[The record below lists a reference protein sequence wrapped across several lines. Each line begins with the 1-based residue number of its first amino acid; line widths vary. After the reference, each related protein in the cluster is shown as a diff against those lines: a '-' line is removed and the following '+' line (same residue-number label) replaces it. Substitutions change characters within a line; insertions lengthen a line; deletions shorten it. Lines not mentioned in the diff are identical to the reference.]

1 MQLVHYSFGTTA
13 LRKRRKYNM
22 NYVTLVVVSLLA
34 VAFSRLTLVTVFERS
49 MLTASISGI
58 AGNLMIY
65 IIMMILHLNN
75 NTLHGVFIIAIGLTN
90 SAFSAL
96 ASGAIMSNVRDDD
109 SKIIGSTLFMI
120 AMVLGLL
127 TLHLTGVNRA

>member
-1 MQLVHYSFGTTA
+1 MQSVHYSFGMTA
-13 LRKRRKYNM
+13 LRKRRKYNI
-22 NYVTLVVVSLLA
+22 YVTLVVVSLLA

-65 IIMMILHLNN
+65 IIMMMLHLNN

-96 ASGAIMSNVRDDD
+96 ASGAIMSNARDDD
-109 SKIIGSTLFMI
+109 SKIIGSTLFLI

-127 TLHLTGVNRA
+127 TLHLTGVNR

>member
-1 MQLVHYSFGTTA
+1 
-13 LRKRRKYNM
+13 M

-34 VAFSRLTLVTVFERS
+34 IAFSRLTLVTVFERS

-75 NTLHGVFIIAIGLTN
+75 NTLYGVFIIAIGLTN

-96 ASGAIMSNVRDDD
+96 ASGAIMSNSTDED
-109 SKIIGSTLFMI
+109 SKIIGSTLLMI

-127 TLHLTGVNRA
+127 TMHLVGVNQ

>member
-1 MQLVHYSFGTTA
+1 MYWVI
-13 LRKRRKYNM
+13 
-22 NYVTLVVVSLLA
+22 LVVVSLLA
-34 VAFSRLTLVTVFERS
+34 VGFSRLTLMTLIERS
-49 MLTASISGI
+49 MLTASVSGI

-90 SAFSAL
+90 SVFSAI
-96 ASGAIMSNVRDDD
+96 ASGAIMSNARDDD

-127 TLHLTGVNRA
+127 TLHLVGVNR

>member
-1 MQLVHYSFGTTA
+1 
-13 LRKRRKYNM
+13 M

-65 IIMMILHLNN
+65 IIMMMLHLNN
-75 NTLHGVFIIAIGLTN
+75 NTLHGVFIIATGLTN

-96 ASGAIMSNVRDDD
+96 ASGADRSTENFVNQIHGNET
-109 SKIIGSTLFMI
+109 IIIQFCIGNTLCLFKLDPM
-120 AMVLGLL
+120 
-127 TLHLTGVNRA
+127 

>member
-1 MQLVHYSFGTTA
+1 MQSARYSFGMTA
-13 LRKRRKYNM
+13 LRKRRKHNM

-65 IIMMILHLNN
+65 IIMMMLHLNN

-96 ASGAIMSNVRDDD
+96 ASGAIMSNARDDD

-127 TLHLTGVNRA
+127 TLHLTSVNR

>member
-1 MQLVHYSFGTTA
+1 MQSVRYSFGMTA
-13 LRKRRKYNM
+13 LRKRRKYSM

-34 VAFSRLTLVTVFERS
+34 VAFSRLTLVAVFERS

-65 IIMMILHLNN
+65 IIMMMLHLNN
-75 NTLHGVFIIAIGLTN
+75 NTLHGVFIIAVGLTN

-96 ASGAIMSNVRDDD
+96 ASGAIMSNARDDD

-127 TLHLTGVNRA
+127 TLHLTGVNR

>member
-1 MQLVHYSFGTTA
+1 
-13 LRKRRKYNM
+13 M

-58 AGNLMIY
+58 AGNLMI
-65 IIMMILHLNN
+65 IIMMMLHLNN

-96 ASGAIMSNVRDDD
+96 ASGVIMSNARDDD

>member
-1 MQLVHYSFGTTA
+1 
-13 LRKRRKYNM
+13 M

-49 MLTASISGI
+49 ILTASISGI

-96 ASGAIMSNVRDDD
+96 ASGAIMSNARDDD

>member
-1 MQLVHYSFGTTA
+1 
-13 LRKRRKYNM
+13 M

-34 VAFSRLTLVTVFERS
+34 VAFSRLTLVAVFERS

-65 IIMMILHLNN
+65 IIMMMLHLNN

-96 ASGAIMSNVRDDD
+96 ASGAIMSNARDDD

-127 TLHLTGVNRA
+127 TMHLVGVNRA

>member
-1 MQLVHYSFGTTA
+1 
-13 LRKRRKYNM
+13 M

-65 IIMMILHLNN
+65 IIMMMLHLNN
-75 NTLHGVFIIAIGLTN
+75 NTLHGVLIIAIGLTN

-96 ASGAIMSNVRDDD
+96 ASGAIMSNARDDD

-120 AMVLGLL
+120 AMVIGLL
-127 TLHLTGVNRA
+127 TMRLIGVNR

>member
-1 MQLVHYSFGTTA
+1 
-13 LRKRRKYNM
+13 M

-34 VAFSRLTLVTVFERS
+34 VAFSRLTLVAVFERS

-65 IIMMILHLNN
+65 IIMMMLHLNN
-75 NTLHGVFIIAIGLTN
+75 NTLHGVLIIAIGLTN

-96 ASGAIMSNVRDDD
+96 ASGAIMSNARDDD

-127 TLHLTGVNRA
+127 TLHLIGVNR

>member
-1 MQLVHYSFGTTA
+1 
-13 LRKRRKYNM
+13 M

-58 AGNLMIY
+58 AGNLMVYI
-65 IIMMILHLNN
+65 IIMMLSLNN
-75 NTLHGVFIIAIGLTN
+75 NTLHGIFITAIGLTN

-96 ASGAIMSNVRDDD
+96 ASGAIMSNARDDD

-127 TLHLTGVNRA
+127 TLRLVGVNR

>member
-1 MQLVHYSFGTTA
+1 MQSVRYSFGTTA
-13 LRKRRKYNM
+13 LRKRRKCNM

-34 VAFSRLTLVTVFERS
+34 VAFSRLTLVAVFERS

-65 IIMMILHLNN
+65 IIMMMLHLNN
-75 NTLHGVFIIAIGLTN
+75 NTLHGVFIIAVGLTN

-96 ASGAIMSNVRDDD
+96 ASGAIMSNARDDD

-127 TLHLTGVNRA
+127 TLHLTGVNR

>member
-1 MQLVHYSFGTTA
+1 
-13 LRKRRKYNM
+13 M
-22 NYVTLVVVSLLA
+22 NYMTLVVVSLLA
-34 VAFSRLTLVTVFERS
+34 VAFSRLTLMALIERS

-96 ASGAIMSNVRDDD
+96 ASGAIMSNAKDDD
-109 SKIIGSTLFMI
+109 SKIIGSILFMI

-127 TLHLTGVNRA
+127 TLCLVGVNR

>member
-1 MQLVHYSFGTTA
+1 
-13 LRKRRKYNM
+13 M

-65 IIMMILHLNN
+65 IIMMMLHLNN
-75 NTLHGVFIIAIGLTN
+75 NTLHGVLIIAIGLTN

-96 ASGAIMSNVRDDD
+96 ASGAIMSNARDDD

-127 TLHLTGVNRA
+127 TLHLVGVNRT

>member
-1 MQLVHYSFGTTA
+1 
-13 LRKRRKYNM
+13 M

-34 VAFSRLTLVTVFERS
+34 IAFSRLTLVTVFERS

-75 NTLHGVFIIAIGLTN
+75 NTLYGVFIIAIGLTN

-96 ASGAIMSNVRDDD
+96 ASGAIMSNSTDED
-109 SKIIGSTLFMI
+109 SKIIGSTLLMI

-127 TLHLTGVNRA
+127 TMHLVGVTQ

>member
-1 MQLVHYSFGTTA
+1 MQSVHYSFGMTA
-13 LRKRRKYNM
+13 LRKRRKHNM
-22 NYVTLVVVSLLA
+22 NYVTLMVVSLLA

-65 IIMMILHLNN
+65 IIIMMLHLNN

-96 ASGAIMSNVRDDD
+96 ASGAIMSNARDDD

-127 TLHLTGVNRA
+127 TLHLTGVNRV

>member
-1 MQLVHYSFGTTA
+1 
-13 LRKRRKYNM
+13 M

-65 IIMMILHLNN
+65 IIMMMLHLNN
-75 NTLHGVFIIAIGLTN
+75 NTLHGVFITTIGLTN
-90 SAFSAL
+90 SVFSAL
-96 ASGAIMSNVRDDD
+96 ASGAIMSNARDDD

-120 AMVLGLL
+120 ATVLGLL
-127 TLHLTGVNRA
+127 TIHLVGANR